1 MEALFLSRVLCM
13 IWHLLAVFIIGL
25 CMGAFA
31 YALRRFSRNKLP
43 SWIIPVFAGIGMLGY
58 LAYYDY
64 NWFSLKR
71 GQLPAESVVIEQ
83 NRASNFF
90 RPWSY
95 VLPSVSSFVVL
106 DGKVKETRQ
115 DGQTLVQY
123 IRYEFIND
131 YIERLENTPYVLN
144 CSTGE
149 QIGLSDNSEDTSKV
163 ELVTRDSLLY
173 KQLCH

>member
-1 MEALFLSRVLCM
+1 M

-25 CMGAFA
+25 CVGAFA
-31 YALRRFSRNKLP
+31 FALRKLSRNTLP

-83 NRASNFF
+83 ARASNFF

-95 VLPSVSSFVVL
+95 VLPSVSSFVIL
-106 DGKVKETRQ
+106 DGTSKKTQQ

-131 YIERLENTPYVLN
+131 YIERLESQPYVLN
-144 CSTGE
+144 CATGE
-149 QIGLSDNSEDTSKV
+149 QVAIPQNANTPASKV
-163 ELVTRDSLLY
+163 EFVARDSLLY
-173 KQLCH
+173 KNLCL

>member
-1 MEALFLSRVLCM
+1 M

-25 CMGAFA
+25 CVGAFA
-31 YALRRFSRNKLP
+31 FALRKLSRNKLP
-43 SWIIPVFAGIGMLGY
+43 SWIIPVCAGLGMLSY

-71 GQLPAESVVIEQ
+71 GQLPAESIVIEQ
-83 NRASNFF
+83 DRASNFF

-95 VLPSVSSFVVL
+95 VLPSVSSFVIL
-106 DGKVKETRQ
+106 DGTSKKTQQ

-131 YIERLENTPYVLN
+131 YIERLESQPYVLN
-144 CSTGE
+144 CATGE
-149 QIGLSDNSEDTSKV
+149 QVAIPKNANTPANKV
-163 ELVTRDSLLY
+163 EFVARDSLLY
-173 KQLCH
+173 KNLCL

>member
-1 MEALFLSRVLCM
+1 M

-25 CMGAFA
+25 CVGAFA
-31 YALRRFSRNKLP
+31 FALRKLSRNKLP
-43 SWIIPVFAGIGMLGY
+43 SWIIPVCAGLGMLGY

-64 NWFSLKR
+64 NWFDLKR

-83 NRASNFF
+83 DRASNFF

-106 DGKVKETRQ
+106 DGEVRETQQ
-115 DGQTLVQY
+115 DGETLVEY

-131 YIERLENTPYVLN
+131 YIERLESQPYVLN
-144 CSTGE
+144 CTTGE
-149 QIGLSDNSEDTSKV
+149 QLAIRQPDNQARSRVEFIARDT
-163 ELVTRDSLLY
+163 LLY

>member
-1 MEALFLSRVLCM
+1 M

-25 CMGAFA
+25 CVGALAFA
-31 YALRRFSRNKLP
+31 LRKLSRNRLP
-43 SWIIPVFAGIGMLGY
+43 SWIIPVCAGIGMLSY

-71 GQLPAESVVIEQ
+71 SQLPAESVVIEQ
-83 NRASNFF
+83 GRASNFF

-106 DGKVKETRQ
+106 DGQVRTTQQ
-115 DGQTLVQY
+115 DGETLVEY

-131 YIERLENTPYVLN
+131 YIERLDSQPYILN
-144 CSTGE
+144 CTTGE
-149 QIGLSDNSEDTSKV
+149 QLQVPQNGNRAASTV
-163 ELVTRDSLLY
+163 EFVAHDSLLY
-173 KQLCH
+173 KQLCR

>member
-1 MEALFLSRVLCM
+1 ML
-13 IWHLLAVFIIGL
+13 WHLLAVFIIGL

-149 QIGLSDNSEDTSKV
+149 QIALSDNSEDTSKV